1 MNEKLT
7 NYLEFLENSSKFKAM
22 DKAAKAQMLSEIN
35 ELIKSEALWMRNS
48 HKDEIKRRI
57 SKALFARLYSDK
69 KDEIIAKIKEK
80 QIAIFS
86 VFSKEANQKYPK
98 ELKEHRKRGN
108 IEFAVAFG
116 RGKDE
121 SGENIFATTFIIFA
135 RTNGVSISIIAQNI
149 LRKYECGGR
158 FVIGINRMA
167 LCDNLGYR
175 IEFNDTAKKCDI
187 INFNKQCEI
196 NLALLKELIFLPDW
210 IKDFAFT
217 HAKALFYERLCDE
230 IISANRQVI
239 GSVTGQTARFL
250 WSDNYD
256 VSSYFKTPEP
266 SNTTLS
272 DVFKVIADKME

>member
-1 MNEKLT
+1 MNTNLT

-22 DKAAKAQMLSEIN
+22 DKAAKAQMLSQIN
-35 ELIKSEALWMRNS
+35 ELIKSETLWVRNS

-98 ELKEHRKRGN
+98 ELKELRKRGD

-121 SGENIFATTFIIFA
+121 SGENIFATTFIAFA
-135 RTNGVSISIIAQNI
+135 KSASLPISPIAQ
-149 LRKYECGGR
+149 RVACKYECGGKY
-158 FVIGINRMA
+158 ICGINRFKIYDA
-167 LCDNLGYR
+167 FDESS
-175 IEFNDTAKKCDI
+175 EFYGTAKKCDI
-187 INFNKQCEI
+187 INFDKQCEI
-196 NLALLKELIFLPDW
+196 NLALLKELIFLPEW

-217 HAKALFYERLCDE
+217 HAKALFFDRLCDE

-239 GSVTGQTARFL
+239 GSITGQTARSL

-256 VSSYFKTPEP
+256 VSSYFK
-266 SNTTLS
+266 
-272 DVFKVIADKME
+272 KVENEKIHTKK

>member
-1 MNEKLT
+1 MNANLT

-22 DKAAKAQMLSEIN
+22 DKAAKAQMLSQIN
-35 ELIKSEALWMRNS
+35 ELIKSEALWVRNS
-48 HKDEIKRRI
+48 HKDESKRCI

-98 ELKEHRKRGN
+98 ELKEHRKRGD

-121 SGENIFATTFIIFA
+121 SGEAVFANTFIIFA
-135 RTNGVSISIIAQNI
+135 RTNGVPISIIAQNI

-187 INFNKQCEI
+187 INFDKQCEI
-196 NLALLKELIFLPDW
+196 NLALLKELIFLPWW

-217 HAKALFYERLCDE
+217 HAKALFFDRLCDE

-239 GSVTGQTARFL
+239 GSVTGQTARSL

-256 VSSYFKTPEP
+256 VSSYFK
-266 SNTTLS
+266 
-272 DVFKVIADKME
+272 KVENEKILTKK

>member
-1 MNEKLT
+1 MDTNLT

-22 DKAAKAQMLSEIN
+22 DKAAKAQMLSQIN
-35 ELIKSEALWMRNS
+35 ELIKSEALWVRNS

-86 VFSKEANQKYPK
+86 VFSKEPNQKYPK
-98 ELKEHRKRGN
+98 ELKEHRKRGD

-121 SGENIFATTFIIFA
+121 NGEAVFANTFIIFA

-149 LRKYECGGR
+149 LRKYECGGKY
-158 FVIGINRMA
+158 ICGINRFKIYDA
-167 LCDNLGYR
+167 FDESS
-175 IEFNDTAKKCDI
+175 EFYGTAKKCDI
-187 INFNKQCEI
+187 INFDKQCEI
-196 NLALLKELIFLPDW
+196 NLALLKELIFLPEW

-217 HAKALFYERLCDE
+217 HAKVLFYERLCDD

-239 GSVTGQTARFL
+239 GSVTGQTARSL

-256 VSSYFKTPEP
+256 VSSYFK
-266 SNTTLS
+266 
-272 DVFKVIADKME
+272 KVLK